1 MIEYVENA
9 CVIDDDPISVFGLKK
24 TIKETKFCKEII
36 VYENGY
42 EAINGLKDLL
52 NTNSNIPPIIFLDLN
67 MPIMDGWDFLEDFIK
82 IPEENRKN
90 VRIYIISSS
99 VDPRDLIKAKSYSAV
114 NNFFVKPVTTN
125 DLQKVI
131 DEISQ

>member
-24 TIKETKFCKEII
+24 VLRKTNLCKDII
-36 VYENGY
+36 VYQNGF
-42 EAINGLKDLL
+42 EAITSLKELL
-52 NTNSNIPPIIFLDLN
+52 EIKKNLPPIIFLDLN

-82 IPEENRKN
+82 IPETDRENVK
-90 VRIYIISSS
+90 IYIISSS
-99 VDPRDLIKAKSYSAV
+99 VDPRDLLKAKSYSEV
-114 NNFFVKPVTTN
+114 NNFFVKPITTT
-125 DLQKVI
+125 DIQKVI